1 MQNKID
7 SFTGKY
13 FFLSN
18 FYNHSFMFDGLP
30 YFNAEAAFQAQK
42 TKDERIRLQFTDMQ
56 AKDAKAAGKKI
67 VLREDWDAV
76 KDDVMYRICKEKFM
90 QSRKLKAWLLA
101 TGNAELEEGNTW
113 GDCYWGVC
121 RGIGR
126 NKLGR
131 ILMRVREDLQ

>member
-1 MQNKID
+1 
-7 SFTGKY
+7 
-13 FFLSN
+13 
-18 FYNHSFMFDGLP
+18 
-30 YFNAEAAFQAQK
+30 
-42 TKDERIRLQFTDMQ
+42 MQ

-67 VLREDWDAV
+67 ALREDWDAV
-76 KDDVMYRICKEKFM
+76 KDDVMYRVCKEKFM

-101 TGNAELEEGNTW
+101 TSNAELEEGNTW